1 MNLTPPATS
10 VNVLDLLV
18 DAVCVVDT
26 EGRYIF
32 VSAAFERIFGYT
44 PQEVIGRR
52 MIELVHPDDRARTM
66 AVVADIMAGQYQLH
80 FENRYLRKDGGVAHI
95 MWSAR
100 WSPDDG
106 VRVAV
111 ARDVTERKRTE
122 ALQAAIYA
130 ISEAAYAANDLL
142 ALFERIHS
150 IVGGLLPAANFA
162 VALLDTQTQALHCAY
177 QMDERQP
184 APDALLT
191 LPVGETSLCAEVV
204 RTGRTLLLT
213 PVTAGAVEPHLQEAA
228 ARQQSLAPYWL
239 GVPLLGQQGTLGALV
254 LQAYDV
260 HTGYTEKDQELLQFV
275 STQVATAIERSR
287 VNLRLQQMAQYDPL
301 TQLPNRQLFN
311 DRLKAALTRAAR
323 EQNTLA
329 LLFLDLDHFKDVNDN
344 LGHAA
349 GDLLLQAVAARLSAC
364 VRAADT
370 VARLGG
376 DEFVLLLESG
386 HHQVSPAS
394 TDTVAAKIL
403 AAFAQPFDLAGTSVL
418 IHPSI
423 GTALF
428 PHHGQNAE
436 RLLNHAD
443 QAMYAC
449 KKAGGN
455 RFGSGV
461 GSQPTPDA

>member
-18 DAVCVVDT
+18 DAVCVVDA

-52 MIELVHPDDRARTM
+52 MIELVHPDDRARTL

-80 FENRYLRKDGGVAHI
+80 FENRYLRKDGAVAHI

-100 WSPDDG
+100 WSASDG
-106 VRVAV
+106 MRVAV

-122 ALQAAIYA
+122 ALQAAVYA
-130 ISEAAYAANDLL
+130 ISEAAYAAHDLV

-150 IVGGLLPAANFA
+150 IIGGLLPAAHFS
-162 VALLDTQTQALHCAY
+162 VALLDAQTQELQCAY
-177 QMDERQP
+177 HADQP
-184 APDALLT
+184 QPMPHAALA
-191 LPVGETSLCAEVV
+191 VGEDSLCAEVV
-204 RTGRTLLLT
+204 RHGRTLRLT
-213 PVTAGAVEPHLQEAA
+213 PSTASVMAPHLQAA
-228 ARQQSLAPYWL
+228 AQQQLHVAPYWL
-239 GVPLLGQQGTLGALV
+239 GVPLQGQQGTLGALV
-254 LQAYDV
+254 LQAHDG
-260 HTGYTEKDQELLQFV
+260 HAGYTEKDQELLQFV
-275 STQVATAIERSR
+275 STQVATAIERNR
-287 VNLRLQQMAQYDPL
+287 INQRLQQMAQYDQL
-301 TQLPNRQLFN
+301 TQLPNRQLFH
-311 DRLKAALTRAAR
+311 DRLKSALSRATR
-323 EQNTLA
+323 EHHTLA
-329 LLFLDLDHFKDVNDN
+329 LLFLDLDRFKSVNDS

-349 GDLLLQAVAARLSAC
+349 GDLLLQGVAARLSAC
-364 VRAADT
+364 VRASDT

-386 HHQVSPAS
+386 QHPVSLTS
-394 TDTVAAKIL
+394 TDTVAEKIL
-403 AAFAQPFDLAGTSVL
+403 AAFTKPFDLAGTSVQ

-423 GTALF
+423 GMALF
-428 PHHGQNAE
+428 PLHSQDAKG
-436 RLLNHAD
+436 LLNHAD

-455 RFGSGV
+455 RFGSG
-461 GSQPTPDA
+461 GGKQPA